1 MMKTT
6 SIQNSRTE
14 TADTLCILQLI
25 ASHLSSRKECRGVE
39 YIVEIHKHSQL
50 SLYALKLT
58 PDIYI
63 YPDRKTRKAGTAES
77 VIQHIFMYHL
87 NIKQVHLVAGTYKYM
102 LSASGKCRK
111 WTKIS

>member
-1 MMKTT
+1 M
-6 SIQNSRTE
+6 INRLQALDPRLETE
-14 TADTLCILQLI
+14 NTQQLLYLI
-25 ASHLSSRKECRGVE
+25 SSHLSGRKECRGVE
-39 YIVEIHKHSQL
+39 YIVEIHKHGQRSA
-50 SLYALKLT
+50 YALKLT

-77 VIQHIFMYHL
+77 VLQHIFMYHL
-87 NIKQVHLVAGTYKYM
+87 NVKQVHLAAGTYKYM